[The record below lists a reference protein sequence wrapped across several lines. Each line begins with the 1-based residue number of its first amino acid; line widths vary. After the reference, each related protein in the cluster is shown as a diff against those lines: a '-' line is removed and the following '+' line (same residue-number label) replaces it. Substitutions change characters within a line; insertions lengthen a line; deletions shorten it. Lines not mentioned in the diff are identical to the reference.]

1 MSAHLFDRW
10 ADALAREGI
19 VSAED
24 VELYSYGLSQGLL
37 FLLNIAT
44 ALLVGALLGE
54 MAACVVFMACY
65 LPLRSMAGGY
75 HARTPLRC
83 YVLGIVLVAAA
94 LAAVKW
100 LPWTGTLIVLAAALA
115 SVLIWRLAPVA
126 DANKPLDEAEIL
138 RYRGKA
144 RKLTLGVWLVVL
156 GGLLISQPLAAS
168 GAVALLANS
177 LMLVLG
183 LGMQKNNA
191 A

>member
-1 MSAHLFDRW
+1 M
-10 ADALAREGI
+10 
-19 VSAED
+19 
-24 VELYSYGLSQGLL
+24 
-37 FLLNIAT
+37 
-44 ALLVGALLGE
+44 
-54 MAACVVFMACY
+54 
-65 LPLRSMAGGY
+65 
-75 HARTPLRC
+75 
-83 YVLGIVLVAAA
+83 LGIVLVAAA

-100 LPWTGTLIVLAAALA
+100 LPWTGGSIVLAAALA